1 MEQKKTYKR
10 EVALFM
16 LAVLLGLYLW
26 GILGNPAALAV
37 AESLQIPVFVLVGGA
52 FGADA
57 IMKRMK

>member
-1 MEQKKTYKR
+1 MFKDKTGKR

-37 AESLQIPVFVLVGGA
+37 ADSLKVSVFVLVGGA